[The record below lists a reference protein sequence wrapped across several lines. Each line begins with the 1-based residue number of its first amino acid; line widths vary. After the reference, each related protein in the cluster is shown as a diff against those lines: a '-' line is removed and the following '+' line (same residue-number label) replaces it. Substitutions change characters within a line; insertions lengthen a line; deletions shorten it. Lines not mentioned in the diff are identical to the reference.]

1 MKSFLRTLAEIPL
14 RITHWYLAVLARW
27 FPGVWYRWRDNLYS
41 EIQSEYDQVLHTSP
55 YGDVTLCFSTPN
67 SVCRYR
73 SQTFSSKE
81 PETLEWIEQ
90 FGGEGA
96 FFDVGANIGLYSIY
110 YAKLFPGKVYAFEPS
125 ALNMRLL
132 VQNINAN
139 EVSEQVAV
147 ITNPLSAQ
155 SEISQFLLSMAE
167 EGGSM
172 STFGED
178 FGHDGSPLDVEMRYA
193 CLGLTLDS
201 LLESKLITDFPTL
214 MKIDVDGIE
223 HLILRGARLALADMR
238 LRSILIEV
246 NSDFR
251 KLADETKE
259 MLSSSGFEL
268 QTASHSEMFE
278 WGDFSNTYNQVW
290 ARE

>member
-1 MKSFLRTLAEIPL
+1 MKTFLRTLAEMPL
-14 RITHWYLAVLARW
+14 RITHWYLGVLARW
-27 FPGVWYRWRDNLYS
+27 FPGVRYRWRDNLYS
-41 EIQSEYDQVLHTSP
+41 EIQSEYDEVFHTSP
-55 YGDVTLCFSTPN
+55 YGVVTLRFSTPN

-96 FFDVGANIGLYSIY
+96 FFDVGANVGLYSIY
-110 YAKLFPGKVYAFEPS
+110 YAKLFPGRVYAFEPS
-125 ALNMRLL
+125 ALNLRLL

-155 SEISQFLLSMAE
+155 SEVSPFLLSMTE

-178 FGHDGSPLDVEMRYA
+178 FGHDGLPLAVKMRYA

-201 LLESKLITDFPTL
+201 LLESELVTDFPTL

-223 HLILRGARLALADMR
+223 HLILRGARSMLADMR

-259 MLSSSGFEL
+259 ILSSSGFEL

-278 WGDFSNTYNQVW
+278 LGDFASTYNQVW
-290 ARE
+290 ARQ

>member
-1 MKSFLRTLAEIPL
+1 MKTFLRTVAEMPL
-14 RITHWYLAVLARW
+14 RITHWYLGVLARW
-27 FPGVWYRWRDNLYS
+27 FPGVRYRWRDNLYS
-41 EIQSEYDQVLHTSP
+41 EIQSEYDEVFHTSP
-55 YGDVTLCFSTPN
+55 YGVVTLRFSTPN

-96 FFDVGANIGLYSIY
+96 FFDVGANVGLYSIY
-110 YAKLFPGKVYAFEPS
+110 YAKLFPGRVYAFEPS
-125 ALNMRLL
+125 ALNLRLL

-155 SEISQFLLSMAE
+155 SEVSPFLLSMTE

-178 FGHDGSPLDVEMRYA
+178 FGHDGLPLSVKMRYA

-201 LLESKLITDFPTL
+201 LLESELVTDFPTL

-223 HLILRGARLALADMR
+223 HLVLRGARSLLADMR

-259 MLSSSGFEL
+259 ILSSSGFEL

-278 WGDFSNTYNQVW
+278 LGDFASTYNQVW
-290 ARE
+290 ARQ

>member
-1 MKSFLRTLAEIPL
+1 MKTFLRTLAEIPL
-14 RITHWYLAVLARW
+14 RITHWYLGLLARW
-27 FPGVWYRWRDNLYS
+27 FPGVRYRWRDDLYS
-41 EIQSEYDQVLHTSP
+41 EIQSEYDEVFHTSP
-55 YGDVTLCFSTPN
+55 HGVVTLRFSTPN
-67 SVCRYR
+67 SVSRYR

-96 FFDVGANIGLYSIY
+96 FFDVGANVGLYSIY

-125 ALNMRLL
+125 ALNLRLL
-132 VQNINAN
+132 VENINAN
-139 EVSEQVAV
+139 EVSKQVAV

-155 SEISQFLLSMAE
+155 SGISQFLLSMTE

-178 FGHDGSPLDVEMRYA
+178 FGHDGSPLSVEMRYA

-201 LLESKLITDFPTL
+201 LCEANLIPDFPAL
-214 MKIDVDGIE
+214 VKIDVDGIE
-223 HLILRGARLALADMR
+223 HLILRGARSMLTDMR

-251 KLADETKE
+251 NLAEETKKI
-259 MLSSSGFEL
+259 LSSSGFEL
-268 QTASHSEMFE
+268 QTASHADMFE
-278 WGDFSNTYNQVW
+278 SGEFSNTYNQVW
-290 ARE
+290 ARQ